1 MDQDTIETVIPGRQN
16 LACAWIVAATLLLL
30 LLAFSAA
37 DRLLQD
43 EPQARALPLPAAA
56 AAHLDARGGVGPAA
70 HADLFCGRGHGSA
83 AGGC

>member
-37 DRLLQD
+37 DRLFRD
-43 EPQARALPLPAAA
+43 EPRATLPQPAIAA
-56 AAHLDARGGVGPAA
+56 EHL
-70 HADLFCGRGHGSA
+70 
-83 AGGC
+83 